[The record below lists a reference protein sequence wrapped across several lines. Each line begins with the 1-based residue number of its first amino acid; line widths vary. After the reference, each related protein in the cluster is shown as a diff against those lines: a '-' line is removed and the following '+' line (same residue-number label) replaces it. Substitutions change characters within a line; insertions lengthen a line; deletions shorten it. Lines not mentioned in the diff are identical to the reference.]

1 MSLLA
6 KGRELGYSVQQV
18 RRIIEEQ
25 KALIERE
32 KMMQDVLECNSIE
45 DLKILLI
52 DWLDKGIVK

>member
-6 KGRELGYSVQQV
+6 KGRELGYSAQQV

-25 KALIERE
+25 KALIEKE

-45 DLKILLI
+45 DIKIVLL
-52 DWLDKGIVK
+52 DWLDKGLLK